1 MNATNSSEQSVCPSA
16 GFRLGHHPG
25 TASPVYAA
33 AASHLAVVGRHRTG
47 LPVIER
53 LFAQAIGRGAGGL
66 FIDIGMDPHMHLQL
80 TNLMYDTG
88 RGEEFC
94 CLTAGREGL
103 GEELAQALQANWCVY
118 LSLPLHRVMS
128 VTPEDF
134 GRRVLGFLA
143 PAMERRRE
151 AGVAGEP
158 FLLSAY
164 GLSTYC
170 TPEFA
175 QALSNA
181 RAANITTAF
190 LEARWQAVEEL
201 AVPGYRDFLASA
213 GTRVF
218 VEPYSSSS
226 LVADVRAF
234 GQPEERLLGLNRGE
248 AFVKTDSG
256 VVLTQL
262 RAPR

>member
-1 MNATNSSEQSVCPSA
+1 MNFTSSSEQAGCPSQ
-16 GFRLGHHPG
+16 FRLGPQQG
-25 TASPVYAA
+25 TTSPVYAA
-33 AASHLAVVGRHRTG
+33 AVSHLTVVGRHRTG

-88 RGEEFC
+88 RGADFC
-94 CLTAGREGL
+94 CLTAGMEGL
-103 GEELAQALQANWCVY
+103 GEELTQALQANRCVY
-118 LSLPLHRVMS
+118 LALPLHRVMS
-128 VTPEDF
+128 ITPEDF

-151 AGVAGEP
+151 TGVAGEP

-175 QALSNA
+175 LALSTA

-190 LEARWQAVEEL
+190 LEARWQAVEEV
-201 AVPGYRDFLASA
+201 AVPGYRDFLKSA
-213 GTRVF
+213 GTQVF

-226 LVADVRAF
+226 LAADVRAL

-248 AFVKTDSG
+248 ALVKTDSG